1 MYSDV
6 SERDQHIDR
15 VVQRGFNVLVEPPF
29 REATLKA
36 IDKRGGS
43 IVTGLTVKEKWEV
56 SRFSDEFFR

>member
-43 IVTGLTVKEKWEV
+43 IVTGLTVKEK
-56 SRFSDEFFR
+56 